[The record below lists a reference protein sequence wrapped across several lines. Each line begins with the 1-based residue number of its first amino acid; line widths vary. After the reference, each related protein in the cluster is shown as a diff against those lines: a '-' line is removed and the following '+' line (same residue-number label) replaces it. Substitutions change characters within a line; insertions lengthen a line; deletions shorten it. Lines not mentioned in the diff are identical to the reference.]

1 NDAKLALSSKRYGE
15 TVRQFFTGQRDFRV
29 ALANN
34 IRLAIRKAL
43 PEQLDRQALT
53 LIRDYR
59 GNEQEL
65 RQLLN
70 EIQGDNTDALQTRL
84 NVLKGQGA
92 DTFGLDKFEQVL
104 SEESMGR
111 LKALVPTI
119 ERALNPTS
127 QMQAVDAELTKYAT
141 STFEEAKGL
150 GIFDSSIPPDKYIT
164 HILMRGEEDVE
175 SGKGV
180 ARSKLSK
187 TTPYGRQRKYPT
199 TLDAMIV
206 GKIPRTIDAADA
218 IAIYG
223 ERHATAVATRLWATE
238 IKNSAL
244 GRQGT
249 SGKVPADWVKLGEGR
264 AFQYVT
270 VNPNTGVPVVSD
282 FYVPPKIADAMKA
295 ITERRTLFQDGPL
308 SKLRQIQ
315 SYIKAVDLG
324 MSVFHM
330 KALTLSAMNN
340 MGLTNMVKAF
350 KADINAPEF
359 RAVLQDAAADGVVT
373 TVSKPSAEVYEGL
386 TGKLPDRMDMLKGVV
401 GIKQFHEISDAIA
414 HETFDVLQTKFKITD
429 YAIKR
434 AAWDANNPEATDQ
447 ERFAAR
453 RSIAK
458 EVNAIYG
465 GLNWETLGWKPN
477 HVELMRAIILAPDW
491 TLSNI
496 YNLKYA

>member
-1 NDAKLALSSKRYGE
+1 
-15 TVRQFFTGQRDFRV
+15 
-29 ALANN
+29 
-34 IRLAIRKAL
+34 
-43 PEQLDRQALT
+43 
-53 LIRDYR
+53 
-59 GNEQEL
+59 
-65 RQLLN
+65 
-70 EIQGDNTDALQTRL
+70 
-84 NVLKGQGA
+84 
-92 DTFGLDKFEQVL
+92 
-104 SEESMGR
+104 
-111 LKALVPTI
+111 
-119 ERALNPTS
+119 
-127 QMQAVDAELTKYAT
+127 
-141 STFEEAKGL
+141 
-150 GIFDSSIPPDKYIT
+150 
-164 HILMRGEEDVE
+164 
-175 SGKGV
+175 
-180 ARSKLSK
+180 
-187 TTPYGRQRKYPT
+187 
-199 TLDAMIV
+199 MIV

-244 GRQGT
+244 GREGT

-270 VNPNTGVPVVSD
+270 VNPKTGEPVVSD

-386 TGKLPDRMDMLKGVV
+386 TGKLPDRMDVLKGVV

-491 TLSNI
+491 TFSNI
-496 YNLKYA
+496 YNLRYAAEGGPAGNAARMFWFRSAITGMALTQLTSLMISGQTSKHWTQVYLGTDKNGKELYTDWFFAGAPKDFVTLLNAVQNHGAIQGSAWTVFNKMAPITGIAPRLAANLDWTGRPITKKGQGPVEKTARDTAFIAEQLLPAPFAVKDMAKMLFDKDKDYTRWDVLSEMLGGRVTHEGQRTEGGKEFMPQGTGRKGFTVRKHQ